1 MSKNIKIKKVMFAF
15 GTRPEAIKMAPLI
28 KAFQEEK
35 NFKTSVCVSAQHRE
49 MLDQVLNIFDIKPD
63 FDLNIMRADQDLFDV
78 TTEVLVGMKK
88 VLNDYNPDIIF
99 VHGDTT
105 TTCACSLAAFY
116 KKIKVAHIEAGLRTG
131 NIYSP
136 WPEEANRKI
145 TGVLANYHFAPTS
158 TSEDNLLR
166 ENINKENII
175 VTGNTVID
183 SLFLVLEKIEK
194 SSSLKNRIIGTIS
207 NQYELVDDRKII
219 LVTGHRR
226 ENFGHGF
233 RNICNALKTIAE
245 NNPDFDI
252 VYPVHFNPN
261 VQKPVKEILSNCKNI
276 HLIDPL
282 SYECFIYLMSR
293 AFFIITDSGGIQE
306 EAPSLGKP
314 VLVMRE
320 SSERPEAIQA
330 GTVKL
335 VGTDYLQI
343 IEESQKLIDDKNEY
357 NKMSKAYNPYGDG
370 KASAKVLSFI
380 KSIL

>member
-1 MSKNIKIKKVMFAF
+1 MSKNIKIKKLMFAF

-35 NFKTSVCVSAQHRE
+35 NFEISVCVSAQHRK

-63 FDLNIMRADQDLFDV
+63 LDLNIMKPDQDLFDV
-78 TTEVLVGMKK
+78 TTKVLVGMKK
-88 VLNDYNPDIIF
+88 VLSDCNPDIIF

-105 TTCACSLAAFY
+105 TTCASSLAAFY

-145 TGVLANYHFAPTS
+145 TGVLADYHFAPTTMS
-158 TSEDNLLR
+158 KDNLLR
-166 ENINKENII
+166 ENINKENIL

-183 SLFLVLEKIEK
+183 ALFLVLEKIEK
-194 SSSLKNRIIGTIS
+194 SSTLKNRILETIS
-207 NQYELVDDRKII
+207 SQYELIDDKKII

-282 SYECFIYLMSR
+282 SYECFIYIMSKSY
-293 AFFIITDSGGIQE
+293 FIITDSGGIQE

-314 VLVMRE
+314 VLVMRDTT
-320 SSERPEAIQA
+320 ERPEAVDA
-330 GTVKL
+330 GTVKV
-335 VGTDYLQI
+335 VGTNQKTI
-343 IEESQKLIDDKNEY
+343 IDESQKLIDDKSIY
-357 NKMSKAYNPYGDG
+357 KQMSTSVNPYGDG
-370 KASAKVLSFI
+370 HASK
-380 KSIL
+380 KILEFFKNC